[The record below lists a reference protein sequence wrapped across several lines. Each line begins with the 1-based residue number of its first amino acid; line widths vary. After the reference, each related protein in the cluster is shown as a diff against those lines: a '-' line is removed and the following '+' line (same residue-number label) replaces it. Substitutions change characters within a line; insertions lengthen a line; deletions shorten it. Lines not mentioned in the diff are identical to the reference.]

1 MRVISLI
8 AGLVSLILTVTPV
21 AASPDHRGDRGRRGD
36 DDHGDQ
42 WNRDGEA
49 QAVDCQ
55 VRGQAPRWRGDWRRM
70 QNQSVDCSDQAS
82 LAWWWNGSDWERR
95 FHTGRWGIFKDLRD
109 GLSDDQADA
118 LSDEL
123 QDCVSTDNIGD
134 MRLRQLKQLVFAIGL
149 TDRERRHIHDRE
161 DLSDVLS
168 DRLDSDNIQDMKV
181 NELLQVAHACGLS
194 NRDVFE
200 IVRDA

>member
-134 MRLRQLKQLVFAIGL
+134 MRLRQLKQLVFAIGRTRRQRYFVL
-149 TDRERRHIHDRE
+149 SSARQYFVSSGARSKPGIEVDHGRRARTRASCYERRPR
-161 DLSDVLS
+161 
-168 DRLDSDNIQDMKV
+168 
-181 NELLQVAHACGLS
+181 
-194 NRDVFE
+194 
-200 IVRDA
+200 